1 MRLAGFA
8 FASIFAGSV
17 LGQTPTIGGLL
28 NNYSYTLLGLPN
40 YGIAQGSIFVIFG
53 SNFSSTQTPLQSPP
67 PAALNG
73 VTIDV
78 TVGDTTTHPLFYYL
92 YPTQI
97 AAVLP
102 SATPVGAGMITVT
115 TSAGTSRS
123 RPAGTFTKRNSI
135 VARWCERDSPVI
147 AWMAWRR
154 FPQPRI
160 LGG

>member
-67 PAALNG
+67 PAALSG
-73 VTIDV
+73 AS
-78 TVGDTTTHPLFYYL
+78 VGD
-92 YPTQI
+92 
-97 AAVLP
+97 AG
-102 SATPVGAGMITVT
+102 GAGMITVT